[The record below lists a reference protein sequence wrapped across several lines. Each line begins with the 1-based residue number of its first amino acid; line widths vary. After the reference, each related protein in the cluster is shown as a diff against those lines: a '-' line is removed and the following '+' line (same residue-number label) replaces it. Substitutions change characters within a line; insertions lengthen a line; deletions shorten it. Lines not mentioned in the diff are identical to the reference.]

1 MLNTVV
7 SILSNNAIFLI
18 DDDTEAQ
25 GKEEP
30 MNDQDCDCPSG
41 SETRKSLAGMKRPIE
56 S

>member
-7 SILSNNAIFLI
+7 SIFNTMQYLS

-25 GKEEP
+25 GKHEC
-30 MNDQDCDCPSG
+30 MNDQDCPSG
-41 SETRKSLAGMKRPIE
+41 SETRKSLVGMKRPIE